1 MPTALPVATDYTSAA
16 NQAAKKTF
24 MTSVR
29 TFLADLL
36 GADGTAATA
45 RTALGAR
52 GVADDVPLAAGKV
65 VIFEGAADDAFETTL
80 TVVDPTADRTI
91 TLPNET
97 MTVAGRDSAQSFT
110 AKQTFAATMKVQQ
123 ALEKLTITAAAPA
136 ATQNFDLLTQA
147 IQYFTTNATANWT
160 LNVRGDGATTLD
172 SLMAVGESVTL
183 TVWAAMG
190 ATPYY
195 ANVFKI
201 DSGAVTPKWVGG
213 TAPSAGDASCINIYT
228 YTILK
233 TAAATFTV
241 VASKAKTS

>member
-1 MPTALPVATDYTSAA
+1 MPTALPVATDYTAAA

-29 TFLADLL
+29 AFLAGLL
-36 GADGTAATA
+36 GTDGTAAS
-45 RTALGAR
+45 ALAAMGAR

-65 VIFEGAADDAFETTL
+65 ISFEGATVDAFKTTV
-80 TVVDPTADRTI
+80 TVVDPTAARTI

-97 MTVAGRDSAQSFT
+97 MTVAGRDVAQSFS

-123 ALEKLTITAAAPA
+123 ALEKMTITAAAPA

-160 LNVRGDGATTLD
+160 LNVRGDGGNSLD
-172 SLMAVGESVTL
+172 SLMAVGESITL
-183 TVWAAMG
+183 SVWAAMG

-201 DSGAVTPKWVGG
+201 D
-213 TAPSAGDASCINIYT
+213 AGDASCINIYT
-228 YTILK
+228 YSILK